1 MVYKKIME
9 NILIQGFNILT
20 QSFINSYLILTI
32 AKKIT
37 NNTFT
42 KNQIT
47 IHTIFIFISILLS
60 TLLIPFF
67 PGINT
72 IAIVV
77 LFLTSTIFVLK
88 VKPLKAFFLILLS
101 FTVISI
107 TELLAAVVIASIL
120 DKNIASLKEVNIYI
134 LYVVTLQNIFLL
146 SIIQIFKYFFEKNDN
161 LKFTVKNITPKQLK
175 MFIFTVIV
183 YIVPQMILILVTNY
197 SYPIMF
203 FIINSIQFIITSA
216 FLLIYLKK
224 DIEYTKNQS
233 DLINSEIHNRTMIG
247 MVDGIR
253 SLKHDY
259 NNIMQALNGYIAT
272 KKYDKLQDH
281 IDKVLM
287 ECNVVNNLELI
298 DPNIFNEPSIYGIVS
313 AKYFIATEQDINF
326 DINVSTSIKDIQF
339 PKPELSR
346 IIGLLLDNAIEA
358 AIKTENKF
366 IRLEIYFDNRK
377 SADII
382 KITNTYDTSIDLDL
396 NKIFEKGFSTKETK
410 SGIGLWEAKKF
421 VKPHKHVQLFAK
433 IENEKFTQ
441 NLIIE
446 K

>member
-1 MVYKKIME
+1 ME
-9 NILIQGFNILT
+9 DILIQGFNILT
-20 QSFINSYLILTI
+20 QSLINSYLILTV

-42 KNQIT
+42 KNQIL
-47 IHTIFIFISILLS
+47 INSIFVFIGILLG
-60 TLLIPFF
+60 TLLQPLGS
-67 PGINT
+67 GINT
-72 IAIVV
+72 IAIIL
-77 LFLTSTIFVLK
+77 LFTISIIFVLK
-88 VKPLKAFFLILLS
+88 LKPLKALFLTLLT
-101 FTVISI
+101 FTIIAI
-107 TELLAAVVIASIL
+107 TELLSAVVIAAML
-120 DKNIASLKEVNIYI
+120 NKSLPDLLAGGKIYTF
-134 LYVVTLQNIFLL
+134 YVVTLQNIFILAL
-146 SIIQIFKYFFEKNDN
+146 IQIFKYFFMKNDN
-161 LKFTVKNITPKQLK
+161 LKFNLKNITSRQLK
-175 MFIFTVIV
+175 IFIFTIII
-183 YIVPQMILILVTNY
+183 YIVPQMILILVSHY

-203 FIINSIQFIITSA
+203 FIINSIQFILTSA

-224 DIEYTKNQS
+224 DIEYTKTQS
-233 DLINSEIHNRTMIG
+233 DLINSEMHNRTMVG

-253 SLKHDY
+253 TLKHDY
-259 NNIMQALNGYIAT
+259 NNIMQSLNGYIAT
-272 KKYDKLQDH
+272 KQYDKLQEH
-281 IDKVLM
+281 IDEVLK
-287 ECNVVNNLELI
+287 ECNVLNNLELI
-298 DPNIFNEPSIYGIVS
+298 YPNIFNEPSIYGIVS

-326 DINVSTSIKDIQF
+326 DINISTSIKDIEF

-358 AIKTENKF
+358 TVKTKNKY

-382 KITNTYDTSIDLDL
+382 KITNTYDTNIDIDSK
-396 NKIFEKGFSTKETK
+396 KIFDKGFSTKEIK